1 MFGQPKVPSVTVSD
15 VPAVPDE
22 IVLLDVR
29 EPYEWQAGH
38 VEGAMHVPMGEVV
51 ARLGE
56 LPQDREL
63 VVVCKVGG
71 RSAQVVQYLNQA
83 GFNAVNLD
91 GGMSAWARA
100 GRRMVSDT
108 GAPPAVV

>member
-1 MFGQPKVPSVTVSD
+1 VFGQPKVPSVAA
-15 VPAVPDE
+15 PAVPDDAV
-22 IVLLDVR
+22 ILDVR

-38 VEGAMHVPMGEVV
+38 VDGALHVPMGEVV

-71 RSAQVVQYLNQA
+71 RSAQVVDYLNQV
-83 GFNAVNLD
+83 GFAAVNLD
-91 GGMSAWARA
+91 GGMYAWAAA
-100 GRRMVSDT
+100 GRPMVSDGGT
-108 GAPPAVV
+108 PPAVV